1 MTNVAREIEVLRVAM
16 KGYAKDA
23 REFGFCP
30 KAELARM
37 RKELHVLNAKK

>member
-1 MTNVAREIEVLRVAM
+1 MNATQKQIEALRIAM

-37 RKELHVLNAKK
+37 RKELHALNAKK